1 MREERPR
8 GGGSQNLHPLLHR
21 RATKNFS
28 GGTFLGDNPL
38 SNGSHSVVFYRFSVK
53 CSLRLHWLVCFF

>member
-1 MREERPR
+1 M
-8 GGGSQNLHPLLHR
+8 HPLLHR

-38 SNGSHSVVFYRFSVK
+38 SHRSHSVIFYRFSVK
-53 CSLRLHWLVCFF
+53 CSLRLHWLVCFFN